1 MARSHPAVYSVS
13 DIIEHQR
20 QIEENLAYWNRKPVL
35 REIYRDFH
43 RTLAAYLSEVPG
55 ETVEVG
61 SGIGNIKEVVPGC
74 VRTDIFPNPWIDR
87 REDVYD
93 LTMARS
99 STSNIILF
107 DVFHHLE
114 FPLDALDQCHR
125 ALRDGGRLVIFDH
138 AMSLAGLV
146 FSSLC
151 HHERKGFLKPYKL
164 RGSRRVDSGY
174 YADHANADRVLRRR
188 FDELLGTDWKR
199 IALLRF
205 PAIRWALSGGY
216 RGRDFSAVVPKY
228 LIDRGEALLS
238 LVPWL
243 AALRMVVVLERLPS
257 KGSGL

>member
-1 MARSHPAVYSVS
+1 MG

-35 REIYRDFH
+35 QEIYRDFH
-43 RTLAAYLSEVPG
+43 NMLAAYLAKVPG
-55 ETVEVG
+55 ETVEMG

-74 VRTDIFPNPWIDR
+74 VRTDLFPNPWIDR
-87 REDVYD
+87 CEDIYD
-93 LTMARS
+93 LTMERA
-99 STSNIILF
+99 STANIILF

-151 HHERKGFLKPYKL
+151 HHERMGFLKPYKL
-164 RGSRRVDSGY
+164 RGPRKADLGY
-174 YADHANADRVLRRR
+174 YADHANADRILRRR

-199 IALLRF
+199 IALLRL

-216 RGRDFSAVVPKY
+216 RGRDFSAVLSKH
-228 LIDRGEALLS
+228 LIDRGESVLS

-243 AALRMVVVLERLPS
+243 AALRMVVVLEKIPA